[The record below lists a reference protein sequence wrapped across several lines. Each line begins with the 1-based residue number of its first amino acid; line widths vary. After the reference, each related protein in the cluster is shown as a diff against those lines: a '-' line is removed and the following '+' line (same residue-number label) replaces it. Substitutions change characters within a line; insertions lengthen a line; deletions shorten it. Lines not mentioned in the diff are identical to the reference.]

1 MAENEV
7 IELDFDEILTL
18 IQGQLYEYMNAPE
31 NNGKYNGY
39 GKLFFTDGSW
49 FEGIFVDNNPY
60 KGMRF
65 FVDGKI
71 SEYQEGKQL

>member
-31 NNGKYNGY
+31 NNGKYSF
-39 GKLFFTDGSW
+39 KQRQPDGSMY
-49 FEGIFVDNNPY
+49 EESGQSIFIRCFN
-60 KGMRF
+60 
-65 FVDGKI
+65 GKMI
-71 SEYQEGKQL
+71 